1 MGWNHSV
8 QHLHGMLR
16 ALVPWHVVRVARDGT
31 VTARTEK
38 CREFAV
44 YNTKLYNGDSKLPT
58 PSRTFLLLQYK
69 LWVEPD
75 NRSQQKKH
83 NNLSTSV

>member
-1 MGWNHSV
+1 
-8 QHLHGMLR
+8 MLR
-16 ALVPWHVVRVARDGT
+16 TLVLRYVVCVARNRAVAT
-31 VTARTEK
+31 RTEK

-75 NRSQQKKH
+75 NKANAMRQTK
-83 NNLSTSV
+83 TTTTC